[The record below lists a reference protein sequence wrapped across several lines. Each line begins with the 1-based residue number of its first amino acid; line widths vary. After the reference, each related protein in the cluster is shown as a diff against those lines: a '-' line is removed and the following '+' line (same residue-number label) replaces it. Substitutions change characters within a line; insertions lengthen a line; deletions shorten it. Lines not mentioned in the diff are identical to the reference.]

1 MIFNQFIQKTD
12 RYLKSVRILKNYVS
26 FDMTFPSSWVMLKK
40 SPENVEILQ
49 TEGKDG
55 GLVTSFVCQN
65 QKEFIDTLEKTLE
78 LVIKTNV
85 EREEKEKLFKTKV
98 KELQNIFEKEKLDNL
113 KSLKFDIEEE
123 YTKLLDNERGE
134 TTEKIEERVE
144 ST

>member
-1 MIFNQFIQKTD
+1 M
-12 RYLKSVRILKNYVS
+12 
-26 FDMTFPSSWVMLKK
+26 
-40 SPENVEILQ
+40 
-49 TEGKDG
+49 
-55 GLVTSFVCQN
+55 
-65 QKEFIDTLEKTLE
+65 
-78 LVIKTNV
+78 IKTNV

-123 YTKLLDNERGE
+123 YTKLLDNERGD